1 MAKQITK
8 QNFEQEVVNA
18 GSPILLDFWATW
30 CGPCQRQGPIIDQMA
45 ADGLNVGKVNVDEQ
59 PELAERFGV
68 EVIPTFYLFQ
78 NGAHG
83 DKLIAPG
90 SQAQLED
97 WIAAQ
102 RG

>member
-59 PELAERFGV
+59 PELAQHFRV
-68 EVIPTFYLFQ
+68 MSIPTLIVVK
-78 NGAHG
+78 NGKEVQRAVGLH
-83 DKLIAPG
+83 ARE
-90 SQAQLED
+90 QLEEMLRN
-97 WIAAQ
+97 A
-102 RG
+102 